1 VAPDDKARPGQADAA
16 AGEDGY
22 PGQRFGLP
30 ETGPRSVAGL
40 GSRVVALLVDW
51 VLCEALA
58 LGAFHNQYLTIVV
71 FAIETWLLTALTG
84 FTVGKRVA
92 GIRVVRLDGKLVGP
106 LWSLVRLLLFLLVVP
121 ALVYDSDVRGLHD
134 RAAGT
139 IVIRT

>member
-1 VAPDDKARPGQADAA
+1 MAPDDKAPPGQADAA
-16 AGEDGY
+16 AGEAGY